1 LRIFYLQKSKH
12 FYFDKNEKKLK
23 YHFIQYIYQSIA
35 QTELPIEIIQKDEMI
50 DCQVIEIIRDELLT
64 HANLLPQT
72 FIQKILAILNK
83 GSIYSNSFE
92 NFLDLDTSRKLREEF
107 SKTCFETLL
116 KYSFVKTNELN
127 INMPNNNEVD
137 KEEILT
143 RMALSSML
151 NRCKEIIQRY
161 IHDERLNGN
170 IPLSRARTNEMIS
183 VLKAL
188 STLINALKKAPKDSS
203 IN

>member
-1 LRIFYLQKSKH
+1 
-12 FYFDKNEKKLK
+12 
-23 YHFIQYIYQSIA
+23 
-35 QTELPIEIIQKDEMI
+35 
-50 DCQVIEIIRDELLT
+50 
-64 HANLLPQT
+64 
-72 FIQKILAILNK
+72 
-83 GSIYSNSFE
+83 
-92 NFLDLDTSRKLREEF
+92 
-107 SKTCFETLL
+107 
-116 KYSFVKTNELN
+116 
-127 INMPNNNEVD
+127 MPNNNEVD